1 MASLVCHLRPFIIN
15 TLSGAPITV
24 TKTEDTF
31 DGICDADCSL
41 REAVGTA
48 DPGDSIDIPA
58 GTYTLTLGSQISID
72 KDLILDG
79 EGAGNTIIQAA
90 TEFGVATYRVFNI
103 ASGEVTISDV
113 TIRHGVDGLG
123 GAIENSG
130 LLILASSTVSG
141 STGSRG
147 GDIFNG
153 STLTVINSTI
163 SGNTGSSAG
172 GGIYNQGTLTVTN
185 STISGNTGNANG
197 GGGIFNGS
205 GAATINNSTISG
217 NTSNNVGGGIN
228 RVVGTVE
235 LINTIVA
242 GNTGS
247 SSPDCAGSPTYL
259 GHNLV
264 GHLAGCG
271 YVAAAGD
278 VTGTLDLALDP
289 MLAPLQNYGGPTE
302 THALLPGSAAID
314 AANPATP
321 GSGGNACE
329 ANDQRGIPR
338 PLGAACDIGTYEYSL
353 ILTGP
358 TPGLAGVDNTLEV
371 TEATPGATV
380 TFGFGTTAGSTAIP
394 GCPGQTVDIASPQ
407 VAGSAVADGSGNASI
422 SQTVPVTAAGK
433 TVRLVAV
440 QLVLQ
445 RQLV

>member
-1 MASLVCHLRPFIIN
+1 
-15 TLSGAPITV
+15 
-24 TKTEDTF
+24 
-31 DGICDADCSL
+31 
-41 REAVGTA
+41 
-48 DPGDSIDIPA
+48 
-58 GTYTLTLGSQISID
+58 
-72 KDLILDG
+72 
-79 EGAGNTIIQAA
+79 
-90 TEFGVATYRVFNI
+90 
-103 ASGEVTISDV
+103 
-113 TIRHGVDGLG
+113 
-123 GAIENSG
+123 
-130 LLILASSTVSG
+130 
-141 STGSRG
+141 
-147 GDIFNG
+147 
-153 STLTVINSTI
+153 
-163 SGNTGSSAG
+163 
-172 GGIYNQGTLTVTN
+172 
-185 STISGNTGNANG
+185 
-197 GGGIFNGS
+197 
-205 GAATINNSTISG
+205 
-217 NTSNNVGGGIN
+217 
-228 RVVGTVE
+228 
-235 LINTIVA
+235 
-242 GNTGS
+242 
-247 SSPDCAGSPTYL
+247 
-259 GHNLV
+259 
-264 GHLAGCG
+264 
-271 YVAAAGD
+271 
-278 VTGTLDLALDP
+278 

-445 RQLV
+445 RRVVW